1 VEAVN
6 DQRYSIILD
15 ESTDVT
21 VNKYLAVLI
30 KYFNGTVIVN
40 DFLGLIEV
48 ERATAV
54 DLYSSLSVFFLK
66 INLPV
71 KNMLA
76 LSTDGGTN
84 LCGKNH
90 SVYTLLKEVVP
101 DWILIKCVCHSIHL
115 GVSRQA
121 LNCFDFLA
129 REVYNWFSSSPLRQM
144 QYEKIFNLINIGEDE
159 TFEKFI
165 QLSTTRWLCRYHV
178 IKRIL
183 ENWLELQTFL
193 SQFVRM
199 KNVTK
204 PER

>member
-1 VEAVN
+1 MEAVN

-30 KYFNGTVIVN
+30 GYFNGTVIVN

-76 LSTDGGTN
+76 LGTDGGTN

-101 DWILIKCVCHSIHL
+101 DLILIKCVCHSIHL
-115 GVSRQA
+115 GVSKASVELVR
-121 LNCFDFLA
+121 F
-129 REVYNWFSSSPLRQM
+129 FSS
-144 QYEKIFNLINIGEDE
+144 
-159 TFEKFI
+159 
-165 QLSTTRWLCRYHV
+165 
-178 IKRIL
+178 
-183 ENWLELQTFL
+183 
-193 SQFVRM
+193 
-199 KNVTK
+199 
-204 PER
+204 

>member
-6 DQRYSIILD
+6 DQRYSSILD

-30 KYFNGTVIVN
+30 RYFNGTVIVN
-40 DFLGLIEV
+40 DILGLIEV

-84 LCGKNH
+84 LCGNNH

-101 DWILIKCVCHSIHL
+101 DLILIKCVCHSIHL

-121 LNCFDFLA
+121 LNCLDFLA
-129 REVYNWFSSSPLRQM
+129 REVYNWFSSSPL
-144 QYEKIFNLINIGEDE
+144 L
-159 TFEKFI
+159 
-165 QLSTTRWLCRYHV
+165 
-178 IKRIL
+178 
-183 ENWLELQTFL
+183 
-193 SQFVRM
+193 
-199 KNVTK
+199 
-204 PER
+204 